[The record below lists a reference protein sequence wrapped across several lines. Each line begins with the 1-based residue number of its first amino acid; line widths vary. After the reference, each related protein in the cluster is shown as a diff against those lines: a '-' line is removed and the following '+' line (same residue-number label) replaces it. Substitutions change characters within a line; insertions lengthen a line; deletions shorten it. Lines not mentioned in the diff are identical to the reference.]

1 MQALLAETHYHLG
14 RVLCE
19 GELDFDRAVSELEE
33 AVRLDPENIRAH
45 YHLGQAIR
53 QQIERNKFKRAE
65 EVLRI
70 YLMKGA
76 PSGARGRSP
85 RVPRLP
91 QAAGD
96 HIPLRGEKQLKPILR
111 DEIWS

>member
-1 MQALLAETHYHLG
+1 MRWMESYNPQEMQALLAETHYHLG

-53 QQIERNKFKRAE
+53 NRSSATSSSA
-65 EVLRI
+65 LR
-70 YLMKGA
+70 
-76 PSGARGRSP
+76 RSC
-85 RVPRLP
+85 
-91 QAAGD
+91 AFT
-96 HIPLRGEKQLKPILR
+96 
-111 DEIWS
+111 S

>member
-1 MQALLAETHYHLG
+1 MRWMESYNPQEMQALLAETHYHLG

-33 AVRLDPENIRAH
+33 AVRLDPDNIRAH

-76 PSGARGRSP
+76 PLG
-85 RVPRLP
+85 
-91 QAAGD
+91 
-96 HIPLRGEKQLKPILR
+96 HE
-111 DEIWS
+111 DEVREFLGSRKRQETTSR